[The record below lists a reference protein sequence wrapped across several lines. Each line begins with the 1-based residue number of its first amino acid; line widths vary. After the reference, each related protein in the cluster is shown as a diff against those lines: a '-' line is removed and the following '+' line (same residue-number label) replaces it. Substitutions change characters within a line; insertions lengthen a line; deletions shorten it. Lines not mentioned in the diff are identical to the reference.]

1 MSPNFQR
8 RYFSGDGLDIGGK
21 PDPLSLYIELF
32 PLLKSVRTWDLEDG
46 DAQYLEE
53 VEDNCYDLVHSSH
66 CLEHLHDPREGLA
79 NWFRVVRPGGFLVIT
94 IPDEDLYEQGV
105 FPSSNNKDH
114 KWTFTIYKKKSWSSR
129 SINVLELVMGLG
141 ESAEVEKIEL
151 LNAGYRYKLPRFD
164 QTLTP
169 IGECAI
175 ELIIRKRTPKEIN
188 SKWQKYA
195 GSQPNT
201 EMRIHLNQYRDDL
214 KTLKAGN
221 EGLPPFS
228 NEEDL

>member
-1 MSPNFQR
+1 
-8 RYFSGDGLDIGGK
+8 
-21 PDPLSLYIELF
+21 
-32 PLLKSVRTWDLEDG
+32 
-46 DAQYLEE
+46 
-53 VEDNCYDLVHSSH
+53 
-66 CLEHLHDPREGLA
+66 
-79 NWFRVVRPGGFLVIT
+79 
-94 IPDEDLYEQGV
+94 
-105 FPSSNNKDH
+105 
-114 KWTFTIYKKKSWSSR
+114 
-129 SINVLELVMGLG
+129 MGLG